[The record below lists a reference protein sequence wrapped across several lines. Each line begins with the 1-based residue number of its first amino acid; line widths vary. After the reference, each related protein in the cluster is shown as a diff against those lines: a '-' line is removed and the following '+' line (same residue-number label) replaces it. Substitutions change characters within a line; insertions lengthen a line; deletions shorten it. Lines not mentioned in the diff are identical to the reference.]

1 MLTFETVSRLFAVSK
16 ELDGN
21 QIIPVPVLLRKA
33 FHSPSPPPE
42 RAKPEMTVRSLR
54 AFVNGRGVIS

>member
-1 MLTFETVSRLFAVSK
+1 MLTFETVFHLFAVSK

-21 QIIPVPVLLRKA
+21 QIIPVPVLPRKA
-33 FHSPSPPPE
+33 FQIPPE